1 MKRKK
6 NIFTGTLLDEAQMRA
21 NGHVKLLGFDNNTAI
36 YLNEDGT
43 KTLYVSSVPIETQKV
58 QVQKNG
64 TAYESTGSRVSVT
77 MPTQLTSEKGI
88 AIGEQLEVFP
98 MQAVDAHTKQVD
110 RANAFGLTA
119 PCVVYDKFFGTLPL
133 YCYST
138 GFGINMEI
146 VIPKPIGNPVFA
158 LRLKQPEGYFSE
170 IEPDYIDF
178 RNEVD
183 LQSMVYTPIAVDAN
197 GAWSYR
203 NRIVLATGEDGKMI
217 VHFVIDRE
225 FLADPNTKYPVTLN
239 QSIYA
244 YRHKQPDTAIY
255 SQAGQYAR
263 HYLSPYLLLGE
274 NTPKGEGMA
283 LLRFEVLDDL
293 EASAE
298 DVLKAEYCFTN
309 LAEVEKN
316 VIVGAYAI
324 TNDWCSVNTKW
335 KSKPNYDAIPVGTV
349 MVRKKGV
356 YGLDITRLLREML
369 QNRGKYEPLYSVRNS
384 FLIKSNSKEE
394 KTSLLLASGDAGFFP
409 PYLKVILKNKKKKK

>member
-1 MKRKK
+1 MKGGEK
-6 NIFTGTLLDEAQMRA
+6 MRQELEKA
-21 NGHVKLLGFDNNTAI
+21 LHFDNNTAT

-43 KTLYVSSVPIETQKV
+43 KTVYVSSVPIEPEKMQVRQKGDTY
-58 QVQKNG
+58 Q
-64 TAYESTGSRVSVT
+64 STGSRVSVT
-77 MPTQLTSEKGI
+77 MPKQLSPEKGI
-88 AIGEQLEVFP
+88 AIGEYLEVFP
-98 MQAVDAHTKQVD
+98 MQAVDTPARHMD
-110 RANAFGLTA
+110 RANAFGIVA
-119 PCVVYDKFFGTLPL
+119 PCVVYENFFGALPL
-133 YCYST
+133 YCYPNS
-138 GFGINMEI
+138 FGINMEI
-146 VIPKPIGNPVFA
+146 VIPKRTGNHIFS
-158 LRLKQPEGYFSE
+158 LQLKQPPDYFSE

-183 LQSMVYTPIAVDAN
+183 LQSMVYTPIAVDAK
-197 GAWSYR
+197 GAWSYQ

-217 VHFVIDRE
+217 VHFVIDKA
-225 FLADPNTKYPVTLN
+225 FLDDPNTQYPVVLN

-244 YRHKQPDTAIY
+244 YQHKQPDTAIY

-274 NTPKGEGMA
+274 KTPKGEGMA

-293 EASAE
+293 DASAE

-309 LAEVEKN
+309 LVEQEKN

-335 KSKPNYDAIPVGTV
+335 KSKPNYDALPVGTV
-349 MVRKKGV
+349 MVREKGV

-394 KTSLLLASGDAGFFP
+394 RTSLLLAAGDAGFCP
-409 PYLKVILKNKKKKK
+409 PYLKVILKK